1 MMAIKFIR
9 QYDEK
14 DCGPTCLAMI
24 SQFYGKRV
32 SIPRLR
38 EYAKTDKL
46 GTNLYGLVQAGK
58 KIGIELTGVKADS
71 FDDLKQAQLP
81 VMVHIINQQGYDHYI
96 IIEKIKNNTLYIYL

>member
-1 MMAIKFIR
+1 MSIKYIR

-38 EYAKTDKL
+38 EYAKTDRL
-46 GTNLYGLVQAGK
+46 GTNLYGLIQAGK
-58 KIGIELTGVKADS
+58 RIGINLTGVQANT
-71 FDDLKQAQLP
+71 FNDLKEVQLP
-81 VMVHIINQQGYDHYI
+81 IMAHIINQQGYDHY
-96 IIEKIKNNTLYIYL
+96 

>member
-1 MMAIKFIR
+1 MSIKYIR

-14 DCGPTCLAMI
+14 DCGPACLAMI

-46 GTNLYGLVQAGK
+46 GTNLYGLIQAGK
-58 KIGIELTGVKADS
+58 NW
-71 FDDLKQAQLP
+71 
-81 VMVHIINQQGYDHYI
+81 HRINGCAS
-96 IIEKIKNNTLYIYL
+96 KFN

>member
-32 SIPRLR
+32 SARIC
-38 EYAKTDKL
+38 
-46 GTNLYGLVQAGK
+46 
-58 KIGIELTGVKADS
+58 
-71 FDDLKQAQLP
+71 
-81 VMVHIINQQGYDHYI
+81 
-96 IIEKIKNNTLYIYL
+96 